1 MIRLISHRVLVVLA
15 VPIVFL
21 GLIDPLEGGIA
32 LLVAG
37 LIYAIAFLLV
47 GKGPK
52 KYLWIPYISSIAVG
66 AIVLLMV
73 IAEPQRF
80 DGDGLPGPV
89 IVGLW
94 IYSVAVLLT
103 LAGSITT
110 AILSFRKAS

>member
-1 MIRLISHRVLVVLA
+1 MLRIISSRILFVLA

-32 LLVAG
+32 LLLAA
-37 LIYAIAFLLV
+37 LIYALAFFLA

-52 KYLWIPYISSIAVG
+52 KYLWVPYLIA
-66 AIVLLMV
+66 AIVGGAVLLFAMFGV
-73 IAEPQRF
+73 DRVNGE
-80 DGDGLPGPV
+80 GLPGPV

-94 IYSVAVLLT
+94 IYRVAVLLT
-103 LAGSITT
+103 LAGSLTT

>member
-1 MIRLISHRVLVVLA
+1 MFRLVAHRVLVILA

-32 LLVAG
+32 LILAA
-37 LIYAIAFLLV
+37 LIYALAFLLA

-52 KYLWIPYISSIAVG
+52 KYLWIPYLIAVVVG
-66 AIVLLMV
+66 GVVLLFAMFGV
-73 IAEPQRF
+73 DRVNGE
-80 DGDGLPGPV
+80 GLPGPV

-94 IYSVAVLLT
+94 IYRVAVLLT
-103 LAGSITT
+103 LAGSLTT